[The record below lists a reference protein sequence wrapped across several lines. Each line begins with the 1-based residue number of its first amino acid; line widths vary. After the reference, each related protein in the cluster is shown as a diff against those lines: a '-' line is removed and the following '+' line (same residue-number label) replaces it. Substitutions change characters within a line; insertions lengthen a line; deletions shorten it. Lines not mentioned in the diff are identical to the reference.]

1 MANFSEIYKDDH
13 YLFYKVKIHGLTDE
27 DKHLIERLSDV
38 RRFTYNYFLQY
49 SNERYEKYGERFKG
63 YKFLSSKLTELRNN
77 PNYSWLKEYNLT
89 AMRGALQDLHRGFMR
104 FKRGECRHPKF
115 KSRKRD
121 QVRFMSRGDR
131 FSLHGEN
138 GRYAF
143 IPGLSRD
150 RNYWFDLKKHHIPY
164 GEGIVYRD
172 VHVKFDGKTYWL
184 CLAVRAYA
192 PFYETTPNLNPNPIL
207 GADVGVRTAVTL
219 SDGTTYQGPSKHRFA
234 VLTNRLKKLDIAIAR
249 DRHKRLKTCIHTITK
264 YDDIPKSKN
273 QLKRE
278 AKRQQTYRDLTN
290 LYKTRYHQI
299 ASDIAK
305 KRTSVL
311 VLETLRV
318 KKTLQNQ
325 KDKGNLSHKLYNA
338 RLWMLGQ
345 FIEYKCKDSGTIVLR
360 AEDGFKSS
368 QICSNCGHEYQI
380 GPEEIYTC
388 PYCGLVINRDLN
400 AARNLRDYG
409 INYYSEN
416 LYEGVSIIDAIL

>member
-1 MANFSEIYKDDH
+1 MANFSEAHKDEH
-13 YLFYKVKIHGLTDE
+13 YLFFKVKIHGLTDE

-38 RRFTYNYFLQY
+38 RRFTYNYFLEY
-49 SNERYEKYGERFKG
+49 SNTRYEKYGERFKG
-63 YKFLSSKLTELRNN
+63 YKFLSNKLTELRNSEE
-77 PNYSWLKEYNLT
+77 YSWLKNYNLT

-104 FKRGECRHPKF
+104 FRRGECKHPKF
-115 KSRKRD
+115 KSKKRD

-143 IPGLSRD
+143 IPGLSKD
-150 RNYWFDLKKHHIPY
+150 RKHFFDLKKHHIPY
-164 GEGIVYRD
+164 GENIVYRD

-184 CLAVRAYA
+184 CVTVKAYT
-192 PFYETTPNLNPNPIL
+192 PFYEITPNLNPNPII
-207 GADVGVRTAVTL
+207 GADLGIRTAVTL
-219 SDGTTYQGPSKHRFA
+219 SDGTTYQGPSKHRFN
-234 VLTNRLKKLDIAIAR
+234 VLSNRLKKIDIAVSR
-249 DRHKRLKTCIHTITK
+249 DRYKRLKTSIHTRTK
-264 YDDIPKSKN
+264 YDEIPKSKN

-278 AKRQQTYRDLTN
+278 AKRLNTIRNITN

-305 KRTSVL
+305 KSSSVL
-311 VLETLRV
+311 VLETLRI
-318 KKTLQNQ
+318 KKTLQEKKNR
-325 KDKGNLSHKLYNA
+325 GELSHELYNA

-368 QICSNCGHEYQI
+368 QICSNCGSEYPI
-380 GPEEIYTC
+380 GAEEIYTC
-388 PYCGLVINRDLN
+388 PCCGLVINRDLN

-409 INYYSEN
+409 IKYFSEN
-416 LYEGVSIIDAIL
+416 LYEGVSIIDAIV